1 MVVAKVLTCQEV
13 RTVSEDDVVLG
24 EAFFDGGGRGYD
36 NNWARPE
43 AEGEYG
49 TILFRKSL

>member
-1 MVVAKVLTCQEV
+1 MLRAQEV
-13 RTVSEDDVVLG
+13 RTVCEDDVVLD
-24 EAFFDGGGRGYD
+24 EAFFDGGGRGDD

>member
-1 MVVAKVLTCQEV
+1 MVVAQVLTAQEV

-24 EAFFDGGGRGYD
+24 EAFFDGAGRGDD

-49 TILFRKSL
+49 TILFRKSP